1 MHTTNL
7 RRVGGSVM
15 LAVPPGLRDL
25 LKLRAGAT
33 RRASRIP
40 GRRHGRAEAT

>member
-15 LAVPPGLRDL
+15 LAVPPRCSTYWSF
-25 LKLRAGAT
+25 APA
-33 RRASRIP
+33 P
-40 GRRHGRAEAT
+40 GWTSG